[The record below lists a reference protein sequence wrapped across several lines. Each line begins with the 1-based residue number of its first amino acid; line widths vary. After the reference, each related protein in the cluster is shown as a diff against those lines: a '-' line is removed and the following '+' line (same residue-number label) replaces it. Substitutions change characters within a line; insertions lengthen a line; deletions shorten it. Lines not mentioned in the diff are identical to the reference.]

1 MALLGKPD
9 DMVEAARYYE
19 FKPGY
24 QDKAVM
30 LYHKVGY
37 SYSYRITL
45 FNYVL
50 RGIMQCR
57 LV

>member
-1 MALLGKPD
+1 MTIINRRPKT
-9 DMVEAARYYE
+9 Y
-19 FKPGY
+19 
-24 QDKAVM
+24 KAYV
-30 LYHKVGY
+30 YIDSYSY